1 MSNLEDFT
9 LPDRGFVFWPVGT
22 GDSTTI
28 VIDEDRVMQVDIR
41 QMESS
46 TEEDD
51 PHAPVVELLVEHLPK
66 EGGEPYLS
74 TFVLTHPDKDHCQ
87 GFADLLEKVTI
98 GEIWFAPRVLSEFDE
113 DLCDDAQAF
122 KEEAQRRVHLA
133 KEQTPE
139 AGDRVRIIGYAD
151 VLEEKEY
158 EGFPEELLTVPGN
171 EITEIDGEDLSAVFR
186 AFVHAPFKDDAEAE
200 RNDTSVGLQVTLRG
214 EDESCRAMLLGDL
227 SNPTVKRIFDI
238 SNDDDLKWNVFLAP
252 HHCSKTVMYTSDD
265 DHERD
270 VLDRELMSQIESA
283 GEDCRYIISSSAPV
297 PSSNKAGDNPPHT
310 RAKNRYCEVVED
322 GHFICTQEHPDEESP
337 EPIVVAV
344 SDDGCELNSDKGSG
358 SNKSMDVAKAV
369 TAARGGHST
378 PTSQTTFGSA

>member
-9 LPDRGFVFWPVGT
+9 MPVRGYVFWPVGT

-51 PHAPVVELLVEHLPK
+51 PHAPVVDVLVEHLPK
-66 EGGEPYLS
+66 KDGKPYLS

-87 GFADLLEKVTI
+87 GFADLLDQVTI

-122 KEEAQRRVHLA
+122 KEEAERRVANA
-133 KEQTPE
+133 KVQTPE
-139 AGDRVRIIGYAD
+139 SGDRVRIIGYAD
-151 VLEEKEY
+151 VLEEEEY
-158 EGFPEELLTVPGN
+158 EGFPEEFLTIPGN
-171 EITEIDGEDLSAVFR
+171 EITEIDGEDVADLFR

-200 RNDTSVGLQVTLRG
+200 RNDTSVGLQVTLKD
-214 EDESCRAMLLGDL
+214 EDAACRAMLLGDL

-238 SNDDDLKWNVFLAP
+238 SDGDDLKWNVLLAP
-252 HHCSKTVMYTSDD
+252 HHCSKSVMYTTNDD
-265 DHERD
+265 GNE
-270 VLDRELMSQIESA
+270 VLDSGLMSQIEGA

-297 PSSNKAGDNPPHT
+297 PSSNKSGDNPPHAI
-310 RAKNRYCEVVED
+310 AKNRYCEIIED
-322 GHFICTQEHPDEESP
+322 GNFICTQEHPDEESP
-337 EPIVVAV
+337 EPVIITV
-344 SDDGCELNSDKGSG
+344 SDEGCELDSDNKSG
-358 SNKSMDVAKAV
+358 SKNSMDVAVAV
-369 TAARGGHST
+369 EAARGDRT
-378 PTSQTTFGSA
+378 PPDAPTTFGSV

>member
-9 LPDRGFVFWPVGT
+9 MPVRGYVFWPVGT

-46 TEEDD
+46 TEDDD
-51 PHAPVVELLVEHLPK
+51 PHAPVVDTLVEHLPEK
-66 EGGEPYLS
+66 DGEPYLS

-87 GFADLLEKVTI
+87 GFADLLDQVTI

-122 KEEAQRRVHLA
+122 KEEAERRVANA
-133 KEQTPE
+133 KAQTPE
-139 AGDRVRIIGYAD
+139 AGDRVRIIGYDD
-151 VLEEKEY
+151 VLEEEEY

-171 EITEIDGEDLSAVFR
+171 EITEIDGEDVADVFR

-200 RNDTSVGLQVTLRG
+200 RNDTSVGLQVTLKN
-214 EDESCRAMLLGDL
+214 EDVSCRAMLLGDL

-238 SNDDDLKWNVFLAP
+238 SDTDDLKWNVFLAP
-252 HHCSKTVMYTSDD
+252 HHCSKTVMYTSSEDD
-265 DHERD
+265 KE
-270 VLDRELMSQIESA
+270 VLDRGLMSQIESA

-297 PSSNKAGDNPPHT
+297 PSSNKSGDNPPHA
-310 RAKNRYCEVVED
+310 RAKNRYCEIIED
-322 GHFICTQEHPDEESP
+322 GNFICTQEHPDEDSP
-337 EPIVVAV
+337 EPVIITV
-344 SDDGCELNSDKGSG
+344 SDEGCELDSDNGSG
-358 SNKSMDVAKAV
+358 SKNSMDVAVAV
-369 TAARGGHST
+369 EAARGDRT
-378 PTSQTTFGSA
+378 PPTTPTTFGSV